1 MRRTMLIPF
10 LALAIVVTPGQAQ
23 RLAPSL
29 SSEPNA
35 RGAARIS
42 LSVPRPQT
50 QPGRSP
56 VVLALG
62 GVLAGTAGTFGGAW
76 IGNEITRDACEDCF
90 LEGVIYGGVAG
101 GSAAASIGGASGER
115 PPGKLRSRAA
125 GIARH
130 RGGRAGRSRGVTG
143 GGRHAFGSGAA
154 TDQLYRDRARD
165 GRLAVRTGQR
175 DLTTGPPRL
184 RMRIQLMQ
192 GGGGHEGLWL
202 QCHPQRGICRPR
214 S

>member
-76 IGNEITRDACEDCF
+76 IGNEITRDACLLPRRSDIR
-90 LEGVIYGGVAG
+90 GR
-101 GSAAASIGGASGER
+101 SRRQRAASIGGASGER
-115 PPGKLRSRAA
+115 LPGKLRSRAA

>member
-1 MRRTMLIPF
+1 MRRTILIPF

-35 RGAARIS
+35 RGAVRIS

-101 GSAAASIGGASGER
+101 GSALLPLGVHLANGHRGNYGAALLASLGIG
-115 PPGKLRSRAA
+115 AA
-125 GIARH
+125 G
-130 RGGRAGRSRGVTG
+130 
-143 GGRHAFGSGAA
+143 
-154 TDQLYRDRARD
+154 
-165 GRLAVRTGQR
+165 LAVAVASQEGAVM
-175 DLTTGPPRL
+175 LSVPVL
-184 RMRIQLMQ
+184 QLISSIAIE
-192 GGGGHEGLWL
+192 HATAD
-202 QCHPQRGICRPR
+202 
-214 S
+214 